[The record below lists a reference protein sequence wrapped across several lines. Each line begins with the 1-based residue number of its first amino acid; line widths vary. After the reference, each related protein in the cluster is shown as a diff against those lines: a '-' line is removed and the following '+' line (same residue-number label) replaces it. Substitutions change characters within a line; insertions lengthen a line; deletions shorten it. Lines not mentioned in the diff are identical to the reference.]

1 MPRKQQPA
9 RQQSMADVLDA
20 DIGALDLTPVHL
32 VLALSQGWS
41 TARIRRAELDY
52 RLFLQLVR
60 NEPRCPQVPS
70 LAGDQFWHAHLQCTA
85 HYVETCQRIFGQ
97 LLCHYPFAGALG
109 AQDARRQRHRYQES
123 QAKLAEMR
131 GAYRSRTTLQQPQRR

>member
-1 MPRKQQPA
+1 MPRKRQPA
-9 RQQSMADVLDA
+9 RQQSLTDVLDA
-20 DIGALDLTPVHL
+20 DIRALDLAPVHL
-32 VLALSQGWS
+32 VLAISQGWS
-41 TARIRRAELDY
+41 AARIQRAELEY

-60 NEPRCPQVPS
+60 NEPRRAQVPS
-70 LAGDQFWHAHLQCTA
+70 VAGDQFWHAHLQCTA

-109 AQDARRQRHRYQES
+109 AQDARRQRRRYQES

-131 GAYRSRTTLQQPQRR
+131 GACRSRTTLRQP